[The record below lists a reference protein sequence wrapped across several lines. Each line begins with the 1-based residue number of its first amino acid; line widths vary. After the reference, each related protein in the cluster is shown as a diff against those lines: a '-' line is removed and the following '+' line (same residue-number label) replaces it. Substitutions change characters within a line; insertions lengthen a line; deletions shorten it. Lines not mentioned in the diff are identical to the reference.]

1 MPTNGRI
8 ANYPIT
14 DYKITNSLMSEPS
27 TPLMRQYAAIKKDHP
42 TALLFFR
49 LGDFYELF
57 FDDAVLAA
65 RELQIT
71 LTSRNKE
78 KGIEIP
84 MCGVPYH
91 AAEGYISKLIRRG
104 FKVAVCEQVEDPRLA
119 TKLVRREVTRV
130 VTPGTAA
137 DSSLSAEDNNFL
149 AAVAAVGERVGFAAL
164 DLSTGEFR
172 ATEFSGE
179 SAARRIQEELE
190 QLRPKELLY
199 GSSAPLFE
207 RRRDGGAGATAR
219 PAPELGVTNA
229 PARSTGAFAET
240 PLDDWIF
247 SPDHALPLLENH
259 FGVLSLEGF
268 GLAGKT
274 AAASAAGAILYYIR
288 STQRGTLTH
297 IDRVGFYERQNCLV
311 LDATTVRN
319 LELIEPLFSGADA
332 GFTLFRCF
340 DSTVTPM
347 GKRLLRAWMLR
358 PSIEPEEIQAR
369 LDAVEAQVK
378 NTVSREELRRTLDGI
393 LDLERLLSRVTLETA
408 NPRDVLA
415 LAASLARVPQ
425 VRTALAS
432 FSAIRLAEVHQRLDE
447 LGDLRQRIEQ
457 TIVAEPA
464 LTLADGGVIAP
475 GVDRDLDELRDLSR
489 NSKQYLAQVELRERE
504 RTGIGSL
511 KVKFNSIFGY
521 YIEISKANLAHAPTD
536 YERKQ
541 TLVNAERFTTPELKE
556 YESKILDAQEKIV
569 EIERRLFADLRSA
582 IAAEAKRIRQT
593 ALALAEVDVLACFAH
608 IAALRNYCRPR
619 FEVSGG
625 GDSEKS
631 RELGIHDL
639 EIIEG
644 RHPVIEQQEFV
655 AGGLGTNER
664 FVPNDLFLNSK
675 THNIVVLTGPNMGG
689 KSTYLRQAALIVI
702 MAQMG
707 SFVPAR
713 AARLGIVDR
722 VFTRIGASDNLA
734 RGRSTFMVEMTETAA
749 ILHTATPRSLI
760 LLDEVGRGTST
771 YDGLAIAWAA
781 IEYLH
786 ARVHAKTLFATHYF
800 ELTELAEQLSGVKNY
815 HVSVKEA
822 GGSVVFLR
830 KVEPGAA
837 DRSYGIEVAKLAG
850 LPNEVVVRA
859 REVLA
864 EHESA
869 ERRLTEHLTPG
880 ATPDG
885 TYEDNSSEEGRSE
898 HGRPQQRRARPT
910 QLTIFTPISQPVLE
924 KLREVDLNRLTPLEA
939 LNLLA
944 ELKKEI

>member
-1 MPTNGRI
+1 MRTHKI
-8 ANYPIT
+8 SNYQIR
-14 DYKITNSLMSEPS
+14 DYKITNSSMSEPS
-27 TPLMRQYAAIKKDHP
+27 TPLMRQYAAIKKEHP
-42 TALLFFR
+42 NALLFFR

-78 KGIEIP
+78 KGVDIP

-91 AAEGYISKLIRRG
+91 AAEGYIAKLIRRG

-119 TKLVRREVTRV
+119 KKLVRREVTRV

-137 DSSLSAEDNNFL
+137 DSSLSAEENNFL
-149 AAVAAVGERVGFAAL
+149 AAVAAVGDHVGFAAL

-172 ATEFSGE
+172 ATEFAGE
-179 SAARRIQEELE
+179 SAGRRIQEELE
-190 QLRPKELLY
+190 QLRPKEMLY
-199 GSSAPLFE
+199 GSSAPLLDRAAAVQMRSMVAE
-207 RRRDGGAGATAR
+207 GRDVR
-219 PAPELGVTNA
+219 P
-229 PARSTGAFAET
+229 STGTAPVARVSGFGWAET

-247 SPDHALPLLENH
+247 APDHAIPLLENH

-268 GLAGKT
+268 GLAGKS

-288 STQRGTLTH
+288 STQRGTLDH
-297 IDRVGFYERQNCLV
+297 VDRIGFYERQNCLV
-311 LDATTVRN
+311 LDTVTVRN
-319 LELIEPLFSGADA
+319 LELIEPLFAGTDA
-332 GFTLFRCF
+332 GVTLFRCL
-340 DSTVTPM
+340 DATVTPM
-347 GKRLLRAWMLR
+347 GKRLLRTWLLR
-358 PSIEPEEIQAR
+358 PSLDRVEIEAR
-369 LDAVEAQVK
+369 LDSVETQVK
-378 NTVSREELRRTLDGI
+378 DTVHREELRRALDGI

-415 LAASLARVPQ
+415 LAASLAKIPK
-425 VRTALAS
+425 VRAVLAGLS
-432 FSAIRLAEVHQRLDE
+432 ESHASRLGVLHKLIDE
-447 LGDLRQRIEQ
+447 LADLREKIDR
-457 TIVAEPA
+457 TLVPEPP
-464 LTLADGGVIAP
+464 LTLSDGGVIAA
-475 GVDRDLDELRDLSR
+475 GVDKDLDELRDLSR
-489 NSKQYLAQVELRERE
+489 NSKQYLAQVETRERE

-521 YIEISKANLAHAPTD
+521 YIEISKANLHLAPPD

-569 EIERRLFADLRSA
+569 EIERRLFAELRSA
-582 IAAEAKRIRQT
+582 IAAEAKRIRQS
-593 ALALAEVDVLACFAH
+593 ALALAEVDVLGCLAH

-619 FEVSGG
+619 FDEAEKEEDGG
-625 GDSEKS
+625 
-631 RELGIHDL
+631 DL
-639 EIIEG
+639 EIVEG
-644 RHPVIEQQEFV
+644 RHPVIELQEQT
-655 AGGLGTNER
+655 AGNDR
-664 FVPNDLFLNSK
+664 FVPNDLFLDSSPPRTTRN
-675 THNIVVLTGPNMGG
+675 TPRQNIPRQNIIVLTGPNMGG

-713 AARLGIVDR
+713 AVRLGIVDR
-722 VFTRIGASDNLA
+722 VFTRIGASDNVA

-749 ILHTATPRSLI
+749 ILHTATARSLI

-815 HVSVKEA
+815 HVSVKET

-830 KVEPGAA
+830 RVEPGAA

-864 EHESA
+864 EHESS
-869 ERRLTEHLTPG
+869 EHRLSGHLTPG
-880 ATPDG
+880 
-885 TYEDNSSEEGRSE
+885 SSAEAE
-898 HGRPQQRRARPT
+898 RPT
-910 QLTIFTPISQPVLE
+910 QLTIFTPLSQPVLE

-944 ELKKEI
+944 ELKRQIE